1 MPVQALVWVPRT
13 SGRRWLWVVILVF
26 APQRMLLEW
35 EAGDGE
41 AISVV
46 WVFVFVTRPGVG
58 FSVAVSLKPFKTQL
72 KVELLFLEGIERMPL
87 EGLEVQE

>member
-1 MPVQALVWVPRT
+1 MALGGHSCVHPT
-13 SGRRWLWVVILVF
+13 DD
-26 APQRMLLEW
+26 A
-35 EAGDGE
+35 AGEGE

-58 FSVAVSLKPFKTQL
+58 FSGAVSLKPFKTQL
-72 KVELLFLEGIERMPL
+72 KVELLFLEGIGRMPL

>member
-1 MPVQALVWVPRT
+1 MGSQDFWEKMALGGHSCVHPT
-13 SGRRWLWVVILVF
+13 DD
-26 APQRMLLEW
+26 A
-35 EAGDGE
+35 AGEGE

-58 FSVAVSLKPFKTQL
+58 FSGAVSLKPFKTQL
-72 KVELLFLEGIERMPL
+72 KVELLFLEGIGRMPL